1 MLWFNEAINSLG
13 IVEIP
18 LHSRKYT
25 WTIKQ
30 HPPLLERLDW
40 FFTSMSQTTAYP
52 ITLAHPLTLETSYH
66 WPCFAEI
73 KTEIPKGR
81 VFRFE
86 NCWVLQES
94 FMPLVEACSTSSN
107 DLPDQAKNLIAKF
120 KSLRG
125 ALRSWEKQL
134 SRLKELIAKVKL
146 VLSFMEAIEE
156 RRDLSILEWNFKD
169 LINEKLI
176 NLLHQQR
183 VYQRQIGAIKWIK
196 LGDENTSFFHA
207 NATIKHRKN
216 LITSLMDFS
225 GNLVH
230 DHNLKANILWRI
242 FRDRL
247 GSSYFQG
254 MLFDLPSLFGDSPDL
269 LSLVEPFT
277 TLEID
282 RVVQALPSNKSPGPD
297 EFNNNFIKKC
307 WRLIKQDF
315 YRLCEDF
322 YNGNICLR
330 SINSSFIT
338 LIPKVDGSICV
349 NDFRPIS
356 LLNSSV
362 KIITKLLANRLQPVI
377 TSLVHKN

>member
-1 MLWFNEAINSLG
+1 MLWFNEAISSLG

-66 WPCFAEI
+66 WPCVTEI
-73 KTEIPKGR
+73 KTEISKGR

-134 SRLKELIAKVKL
+134 SRLKELIANVKL

-156 RRDLSILEWNFKD
+156 RRDLSILKWNFKD

-183 VYQRQIGAIKWIK
+183 FYWRQRSAIKWIK

-282 RVVQALPSNKSPGPD
+282 RVVQALPSNKSLGSD

-307 WRLIKQDF
+307 WRLIK
-315 YRLCEDF
+315 
-322 YNGNICLR
+322 
-330 SINSSFIT
+330 
-338 LIPKVDGSICV
+338 
-349 NDFRPIS
+349 
-356 LLNSSV
+356 
-362 KIITKLLANRLQPVI
+362 
-377 TSLVHKN
+377 